1 MPRGGKRPGAG
12 RKKGSGTKRTAKTN
26 KIAAKAAG
34 EGPLPLEVMLVAMR
48 EHYAKKRYDKAAAVA
63 KDAAPYVHP
72 RLSAMQV
79 TGQNGGPIQTQEL
92 SNDKVNAAIER
103 ELARLAALRPAGL
116 PGSSEAPQQPAQ

>member
-1 MPRGGKRPGAG
+1 MTHGGKRKGAG
-12 RKKGSGTKRTAKTN
+12 RKHGTLNRKTTEVARR
-26 KIAAKAAG
+26 AAE
-34 EGPLPLEVMLVAMR
+34 EGITPLEVMLKAMMV
-48 EHYAKKRYDKAAAVA
+48 HYKARRYDKAAAVA
-63 KDAAPYVHP
+63 KDAAPYMHP